1 MSFLVLIILMGAL
14 YAFMIV
20 PQQRKMKAHNA
31 LLNSLQEGDVVVT
44 SAGIYGAVVEIEA
57 DVVWLEV
64 APDIELKIL
73 RSAIAD
79 RVEHSD
85 DPRDSHD
92 EEFDDEDLDDG
103 DFDDGDSDDEA
114 GR

>member
-31 LLNSLQEGDVVVT
+31 LLKSLREGDIVVT

-57 DVVWLEV
+57 DVIWLEV

-85 DPRDSHD
+85 DPTDTG
-92 EEFDDEDLDDG
+92 DG
-103 DFDDGDSDDEA
+103 DFDEADFDDSDSDEEA
-114 GR
+114 DS